1 MTDRDELLNAAI
13 SVKERAHAPYSGFR
27 VGAALEADDGT
38 VYSGC
43 NVENASYGLTICA
56 ETAAVTPSQIH
67 QSLQDNPEAL
77 LIEVRDAESVPE
89 DQKTGRTTMISL
101 GFLPLRADLEVAEH
115 MRDPRLEDRSRQVI
129 VT

>member
-1 MTDRDELLNAAI
+1 MAKTWNDMVDAA
-13 SVKERAHAPYSGFR
+13 K
-27 VGAALEADDGT
+27 
-38 VYSGC
+38 
-43 NVENASYGLTICA
+43 A
-56 ETAAVTPSQIH
+56 ETTAVTPAQAH
-67 QSLQDNPEAL
+67 QSLQDNSEAL